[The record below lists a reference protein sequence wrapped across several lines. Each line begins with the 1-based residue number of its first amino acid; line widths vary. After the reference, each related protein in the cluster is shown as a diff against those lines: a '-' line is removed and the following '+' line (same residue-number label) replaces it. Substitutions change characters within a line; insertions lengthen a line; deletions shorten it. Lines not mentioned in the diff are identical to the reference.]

1 MSATSS
7 ISSVQSSSN
16 SGNSGNN
23 TNSSNNSRNVIS
35 SGSNIVI
42 LDNQILDSNDVVAAA
57 GLQQLSGGGAGGLKL
72 TRDCAVQYS
81 NVISSY
87 TASSNQHGNATAI
100 VGSNSG
106 SQMNTVNII
115 PGDASQTNSRVQ
127 VLSNVQLVSSKGAS
141 QPSTFSYVDASGK
154 NFNVLTSSGK
164 ISTNKLIG
172 VPITKVKTFNHIG
185 QQPQQHQLLSQQTP
199 FVSSQLPQQQP
210 QQLQTPQIGNV
221 QKVTVPRN
229 IQLVTRIPNSTI
241 SVSNGRMSQ
250 ITPSSPQQQQSTP
263 PQFTIQQYA
272 DSSASIPP
280 SLEIRS
286 SVSGPIINSTNTTGI
301 VGKTASTKGKNAAS
315 LKMMQNSQI
324 TQSSTSNPTKPI
336 GKSMSVNLKSVRNN
350 SKSSATSGVNSQY
363 YIKNSSNGT
372 LQQQQSGTT
381 TSIYTTSPAQ
391 AVYHNPTP
399 VPPQQSVQIP
409 VSTTT
414 TTGKGRGVYKT
425 SKNQLIQIQQ
435 QQQQQQQQHQPPPH
449 QSPQRSITPSSP
461 ISGGAIPQNITY
473 GGNFGSSTM
482 VQGNTRYQNYNSYP
496 IPASQSQS
504 SSSTTTSVSNN
515 YKPFNH
521 HLYAGATSSSGVTFE
536 SSGSPSTV
544 TMAGTGHHEHPIP
557 SVTVTGYSSST
568 GKNKKYGSTI
578 QNESNSPGFVLSPV
592 KMKGSGRGRNNSIS
606 NYQPTEATAPY
617 QQRYSTSPSRP
628 LQQQQFQSGSPLGSS
643 GQHPA
648 TSTREDQIFLN
659 GQQMTDESSARILQS
674 LSQRSTEPGRYG
686 GYKQQQQF
694 TFYGSDNVPQ
704 QPPPPPMSSMPAP
717 ASVSSNANTT
727 TGVSYDPSNPRFF
740 EDKSDGRRTSIS
752 EVITYADNI
761 PLLEGYPA
769 KYDDYNHPDDNII
782 EEVRPA
788 PVDVSNGRF
797 HILQAVLQ
805 DHTYFAPS
813 PELKLPDPQPPPMP
827 TPPQQTQQSHTVS
840 AAPVQHHPPPLH
852 HHHHLQQHQ
861 QQHSSSQ
868 QQHHYMQQSQ
878 SPQPPF
884 QQQQQSLYKH
894 HSSLST
900 PVSSTG
906 STTVMTPT
914 SVPVNASIP
923 PVGVPAPLTQMSLNT
938 LATITGSSSSP
949 ISAST
954 VTTTTPTTVGY
965 PPQPPSIMPGSAL
978 DYIYQRQV
986 IPPQDDDANSVIS
999 TGSRNYNNLDI
1010 DLGEETETAPE
1021 GEGEDDSV
1029 TRCICDLTHDDGYM
1043 ICCDKCSAWQ
1053 HVDCMGIDRANIP
1066 DEYNCEMCQ
1075 PRPVD
1080 RIRARTLQLEKR
1092 KEQSLLLAN
1101 NNLQMP
1107 VGDAAV
1113 TSTNLVGVVGTGSVT
1128 PVGTSAKGANQYTT
1142 GKAVAGTKKAKSTSG
1157 SSKKKSGENA
1167 AAKKAAKKALDA
1179 LNRIN
1184 GKRKELKKPSKKK
1197 IKTTEQNAEKMS
1209 NMIRTWIDNYERAI
1223 TNHYSPELRARLTA
1237 FGKMQSQNPLLNSE
1251 RLIPAG
1257 CVTNLA
1263 QKCTTVP
1270 HAGGKILISIEEI
1283 PPKTP
1288 IIEIRGKYMLSSQH
1302 KQLQSLFNMAAN
1314 GKLSNNKNAGPF
1326 LFLYQVTQGGMEL
1339 CVDTRTY
1346 GNDARFVRRSCRP
1359 NAEILHNVEKG
1370 VVHLYV
1376 VSTANIKANTEITIK
1391 HDEQLIQRV
1400 GGVIILTHTTVTK
1413 LCACGLIKDCQ
1424 YSAQLSDGLL
1434 PAANPVGVNP
1444 AIMPSGQG
1452 GVSSSTTPVPKA
1464 SKSKKNNGALG
1475 VDGEKKAPKKR
1486 NSRSTS
1492 SNAEA
1497 RLRSISSSGDSTSEL
1512 MMYAQQQPPLSPLQP
1527 AQQFQPTPSQL
1538 VHQQLQQTAM
1548 HFMQQQQQG
1557 QPGLMQPSQPV
1568 YMYSPS
1574 PTHQSQPPALAPT
1587 SLPPQPPVIHPQT
1600 SPHPPP
1606 MSPVM
1611 NIGHRTGFYAEIKS
1625 PMNSPPPLNLTGPPP
1640 LVIPSM
1646 PSPVKA
1652 SSQHPPPLQPMSDV
1666 APPPPPVAPMNVPAL
1681 TIPNH
1686 SHPLPDHL
1694 IQQQHQIMED
1704 IIKIKIKSPKASP
1717 MKHEYSPIPSS
1728 TITPAATTS
1737 MLSPPPPPPIPV
1749 AQRPRCA
1756 ETLKQEL
1763 FQSHYQP
1770 PVRPQSPAPPVISS
1784 PVKVE
1789 YPPPPIEVKQEPQLH
1804 VYEPPHRPLVIDEKP
1819 PIPLEEI
1826 KTEPEVKPEPV
1837 PEPEIKLEE
1846 PKPLPV
1852 KIEAEPPIEVSESA
1866 VKEEPAIAVSPA
1878 HDMDSKDGLDTASL
1892 CDSVGSSPVKST
1904 QPLHHTSGSN
1914 PGNSA
1919 HSSPHS
1925 TSSQHHGGSSSK
1937 KKNNPFKE
1945 TEKEKKEKPPSRK
1958 LTREERKMEAIVK
1971 AFEKMEQSQQRKQ
1984 ELKEQR
1990 KEGKRRSVSSST
2002 PDESA
2007 PSGGS
2012 SSTKKKSL
2020 SSQKRK
2026 KKKSKSLSQHFGS
2039 PNQSRKKKVSKSSKK
2054 SKNGRVL
2061 ALDPETPSR
2070 PYESKAAE
2078 LLLTFSQQPGEPA
2091 QPTQSTF
2098 FGDDVKPLAD
2108 VASSND
2114 NNNVETVPSAS
2125 SSNLP
2130 LLSSACMLI
2139 EAAVGPLEQVSS
2151 GSTVEQDFKFPQKAK
2166 TKKSMSR
2173 EWLSGQAVDAYRRN
2187 TPDQDSGYM
2196 SEEKS
2201 HEYRRV
2207 PFEESS
2213 LTTPLGVDVSEPNI
2227 CIVAKKVEEFIAQNS
2242 PQAEPEVT
2250 TAYKWDDKVSIGSTA
2265 VNNSQEQ
2272 THTPT
2277 SGGNVSESAAA
2288 KKRWLRQAISE
2299 ETDELLTQAS
2309 SSPPPPNGFTTPL
2322 KKRRVIRQSD
2332 EVIQTQSQQQQQPA
2346 LISAQK
2352 IDFVDSLAPQHQPQQ
2367 QQQPIVIN
2375 SQQKFQEGGLQWP
2388 NSGPPPLSYPFGIAE
2403 DKQAMDLSRT
2413 AVPPVRRIQPYK
2425 IVPIAQALTPL
2436 HFADPGPLP
2445 TPSAVPVPIPQVV
2458 QAHHHLIPMEA
2469 QETVRTTSLPPP
2481 PLAAQQHQAISK
2493 YEKLPSPPPSAV
2505 AAMVPASLLPPE
2517 VTFVVPPAEQPQQQP
2532 QARIDVSY
2540 PSSAP
2545 VPGITRSKGSQKY
2558 IGSPAK
2564 FQPPSP
2570 SESLSSSVAETP
2582 EKNSVASSNSS
2593 GSLGSSDVDDEAHDE
2608 QTAKPEM
2615 EVSASTEEVECSQV
2629 EMAVAAEQE
2638 SVTATESSTTIT
2650 SSGSSEPSLQQ
2661 DSSFVQEEQ
2670 VIMSEI
2676 VHEEHEVDQMDQ
2688 SDTVMNTTEESSV
2701 SQVEEEQTTQ
2711 HSPERME
2718 VDNEDRSVK
2727 PVVNVQTMNGRDKSV
2742 PAAPAEDSDK
2752 SELEDLQ
2759 KVIASFHSENI
2770 MNLISRNKKSKKV
2783 VSRENSSDEKPR
2795 LPKKTGKSRSSASSK
2810 EGSVTPPAPPSPPPE
2825 EPPVSDFVV
2834 EPAVA
2839 DATLE
2844 APIVSEP
2851 EPVPAP
2857 VPPPVEEP
2865 PSFSTLGR
2873 SYSHPSW
2880 YSTTDSFRETPEV
2893 RSYSTLRPD
2902 IPQINYNSP
2911 STYQSKAARELL
2923 SSLSAGSEPLSSF
2936 TSYRTSTSSFLDYP
2950 KSSLGGSTATTNNT
2964 TSSSTF
2970 QYKSSSEISS
2980 LLDKGFSSTRPSSFS
2995 TLGPD
3000 RSTERVGSS
3009 FLLSSTKV
3017 TDNLSTLGS
3026 AGSPYPK
3033 IFTKTAGSDP
3043 RLNPALTA
3051 PEPPASVTPKRKLSI
3066 NEYRQRKMQSTTTP
3080 SSSSSSAATS
3090 TSTTTPELGG
3100 SNSSSS
3106 DSGGSNQ
3113 ITSSLG
3119 SNDVSSSICKELE
3132 LELGEEN
3139 PMGEDEEA
3147 AKVSSN
3153 EMSSSKSGASKA
3165 EPNSTE
3171 GTV

>member
-7 ISSVQSSSN
+7 ISSTQSSSN

-23 TNSSNNSRNVIS
+23 ANSNSRNVLS
-35 SGSNIVI
+35 SSSNIVI

-57 GLQQLSGGGAGGLKL
+57 GLQQLSGAGTGGLKL

-81 NVISSY
+81 NLISSY
-87 TASSNQHGNATAI
+87 TASSNNNHGNATI
-100 VGSNSG
+100 VGSNSS

-115 PGDASQTNSRVQ
+115 PGDSSQTNSRVQ

-172 VPITKVKTFNHIG
+172 VPITKVKTFNHVG
-185 QQPQQHQLLSQQTP
+185 QQPQQHQLSSQQTP
-199 FVSSQLPQQQP
+199 FVSSQMPQQQQQ
-210 QQLQTPQIGNV
+210 QQLQTQIGNV

-250 ITPSSPQQQQSTP
+250 ITPSSPQQQQQSA

-272 DSSASIPP
+272 DSSGSMP
-280 SLEIRS
+280 SGLEIRS
-286 SVSGPIINSTNTTGI
+286 SVSGPIINSTNTGN
-301 VGKTASTKGKNAAS
+301 VGKATATKSKNMAS

-324 TQSSTSNPTKPI
+324 TQSNTGAPAKPV

-350 SKSSATSGVNSQY
+350 SKSSATGVNSQY
-363 YIKNSSNGT
+363 YIKSSSNGT
-372 LQQQQSGTT
+372 LQQQQQPGTT

-399 VPPQQSVQIP
+399 LPPQQSIQIP

-414 TTGKGRGVYKT
+414 TSGKGRGVYKT

-435 QQQQQQQQHQPPPH
+435 QQQQQQQPQS
-449 QSPQRSITPSSP
+449 SPQRSITPSSP
-461 ISGGAIPQNITY
+461 IGGAMPQNVTY
-473 GGNFGSSTM
+473 GGGFG
-482 VQGNTRYQNYNSYP
+482 
-496 IPASQSQS
+496 
-504 SSSTTTSVSNN
+504 STTTMG
-515 YKPFNH
+515 P
-521 HLYAGATSSSGVTFE
+521 GATSSSGVTFE
-536 SSGSPSTV
+536 SSGPPSV
-544 TMAGTGHHEHPIP
+544 TMAGSGSSGHHEHPIP

-568 GKNKKYGSTI
+568 GKNKKYASTV

-592 KMKGSGRGRNNSIS
+592 KMKGTGRGRNNSIS
-606 NYQPTEATAPY
+606 HYQPSEATPY
-617 QQRYSTSPSRP
+617 QRYSTSPSRP
-628 LQQQQFQSGSPLGSS
+628 LQQQQHQPFQSASPLGNSGF
-643 GQHPA
+643 GQHQHPS
-648 TSTREDQIFLN
+648 TSAREDQIFLN

-674 LSQRSTEPGRYG
+674 LSQRSTETGKYG
-686 GYKQQQQF
+686 AYKQQQF
-694 TFYGSDNVPQ
+694 TFYGSENVPQ
-704 QPPPPPMSSMPAP
+704 LPVQNMPAP
-717 ASVSSNANTT
+717 GVNNASAKDAP
-727 TGVSYDPSNPRFF
+727 YDPIDARFP
-740 EDKSDGRRTSIS
+740 EDKSDCRRSSSS
-752 EVITYADNI
+752 EIITYADNI
-761 PLLEGYPA
+761 PLMEGYPA

-813 PELKLPDPQPPPMP
+813 PELKLPDPQPPQASIPS
-827 TPPQQTQQSHTVS
+827 QQTQPSQMVPTS
-840 AAPVQHHPPPLH
+840 VQHHPPPLH
-852 HHHHLQQHQ
+852 HHLQHQ
-861 QQHSSSQ
+861 QQHLHPSSQ
-868 QQHHYMQQSQ
+868 QQHHYLQQSQ
-878 SPQPPF
+878 SSQSL
-884 QQQQQSLYKH
+884 QQQQPHYKH
-894 HSSLST
+894 HSGLST
-900 PVSSTG
+900 AVSSTA
-906 STTVMTPT
+906 SAVMTST
-914 SVPVNASIP
+914 SISVNSSIP
-923 PVGVPAPLTQMSLNT
+923 SGVSAPLTQMSLST
-938 LATITGSSSSP
+938 LAAVTGSSASSP
-949 ISAST
+949 VCAST
-954 VTTTTPTTVGY
+954 VTTTTPTTVQQQL
-965 PPQPPSIMPGSAL
+965 PQQSIIPGSAL
-978 DYIYQRQV
+978 DYIYQRQS

-1080 RIRARTLQLEKR
+1080 RIRARTLQMEKR

-1101 NNLQMP
+1101 NNLQIP

-1113 TSTNLVGVVGTGSVT
+1113 TSTNLVGVVGTGPPT
-1128 PVGTSAKGANQYTT
+1128 TTVGTTAKGANQYTT
-1142 GKAVAGTKKAKSTSG
+1142 GKALAGTKKGKTTG
-1157 SSKKKSGENA
+1157 SSKKKSSENA

-1179 LNRIN
+1179 LNRVN

-1237 FGKMQSQNPLLNSE
+1237 FGKMQSQNPLLNSD
-1251 RLIPAG
+1251 RLIAPG
-1257 CVTNLA
+1257 SVINLA

-1400 GGVIILTHTTVTK
+1400 GGVVILTHTTVTK

-1434 PAANPVGVNP
+1434 PAINPTGPNVP
-1444 AIMPSGQG
+1444 AIMPNAQG
-1452 GVSSSTTPVPKA
+1452 GVSSSTPPVPKA
-1464 SKSKKNNGALG
+1464 PKSKKNNGALG
-1475 VDGEKKAPKKR
+1475 DGEKKLTKKR

-1527 AQQFQPTPSQL
+1527 NPQFQPTPSQL

-1548 HFMQQQQQG
+1548 HFMQQQQQS

-1587 SLPPQPPVIHPQT
+1587 SSVQLQPPVIHPQT
-1600 SPHPPP
+1600 PPPHPP

-1611 NIGHRTGFYAEIKS
+1611 NIAHRTTGFYTEIKS

-1646 PSPVKA
+1646 PSPIKTQ
-1652 SSQHPPPLQPMSDV
+1652 SQHPPPLQPMSDV
-1666 APPPPPVAPMNVPAL
+1666 VAPPPPPVAIPMDVPAL
-1681 TIPNH
+1681 TIPNNSH
-1686 SHPLPDHL
+1686 SSLQDHTRMDL
-1694 IQQQHQIMED
+1694 IQQQQQIMED

-1717 MKHEYSPIPSS
+1717 YKHEYSPIPSS
-1728 TITPAATTS
+1728 TTTATTS

-1770 PVRPQSPAPPVISS
+1770 QVRSPSPAPPAISS

-1789 YPPPPIEVKQEPQLH
+1789 YTPPMEMKQEPQPIP
-1804 VYEPPHRPLVIDEKP
+1804 EPQPLVIDEKP
-1819 PIPLEEI
+1819 PMATEEDIKPEPLPEPELKVEEEKPVPVV
-1826 KTEPEVKPEPV
+1826 KTEPEPV
-1837 PEPEIKLEE
+1837 
-1846 PKPLPV
+1846 
-1852 KIEAEPPIEVSESA
+1852 IEMEAV
-1866 VKEEPAIAVSPA
+1866 VKEEPAAVVVPP
-1878 HDMDSKDGLDTASL
+1878 HEGDSKDGIDTGASL
-1892 CDSVGSSPVKST
+1892 CDSATNSPTKSS
-1904 QPLHHTSGSN
+1904 QLHQQQTPGAN

-1925 TSSQHHGGSSSK
+1925 TSSQHHPHGGSSK

-1945 TEKEKKEKPPSRK
+1945 TETEKKEKPPSRK

-2002 PDESA
+2002 PDESI
-2007 PSGGS
+2007 PSGS

-2054 SKNGRVL
+2054 SKNARVL
-2061 ALDPETPSR
+2061 ALDEETPAR
-2070 PYESKAAE
+2070 PYENKAAE
-2078 LLLTFSQQPGEPA
+2078 LLLTFSQSVKPV
-2091 QPTQSTF
+2091 SKTF

-2108 VASSND
+2108 VGSSND
-2114 NNNVETVPSAS
+2114 NSVEPVSSA

-2130 LLSSACMLI
+2130 LLSSACMLV
-2139 EAAVGPLEQVSS
+2139 EAAVGPLEQASNN
-2151 GSTVEQDFKFPQKAK
+2151 STVEQDFKFPQKAK

-2196 SEEKS
+2196 SEDKS
-2201 HEYRRV
+2201 HEYRRT

-2213 LTTPLGVDVSEPNI
+2213 LTTPLGVDVSDPNI

-2242 PQAEPEVT
+2242 PQPEDV
-2250 TAYKWDDKVSIGSTA
+2250 AAAGYKWEDKVSTSSTS

-2299 ETDELLTQAS
+2299 ETDELTQAS

-2332 EVIQTQSQQQQQPA
+2332 EVTVQPQPQQQQPT
-2346 LISAQK
+2346 LLSAQK
-2352 IDFVDSLAPQHQPQQ
+2352 IDFADSLAPQHQ
-2367 QQQPIVIN
+2367 QQPLVIN
-2375 SQQKFQEGGLQWP
+2375 SQQQFAESSLQWS
-2388 NSGPPPLSYPFGIAE
+2388 NSGPPPLTYPFGMSE
-2403 DKQAMDLSRT
+2403 DKQAIDLSRT
-2413 AVPPVRRIQPYK
+2413 GVPPVRLTTQQQRIQPYK

-2445 TPSAVPVPIPQVV
+2445 TPTTIPISIPPV
-2458 QAHHHLIPMEA
+2458 QAHHHLIPMEPR
-2469 QETVRTTSLPPP
+2469 EIVRQTPLP
-2481 PLAAQQHQAISK
+2481 PLAVQHQESVNH
-2493 YEKLPSPPPSAV
+2493 YERLPSPPPSAV

-2517 VTFVVPPAEQPQQQP
+2517 VTFVVPAEQQQP
-2532 QARIDVSY
+2532 QQARIDVSY

-2564 FQPPSP
+2564 FEPPSP

-2593 GSLGSSDVDDEAHDE
+2593 GSLGNSDVDEDAHEE
-2608 QTAKPEM
+2608 QPSKPEVK
-2615 EVSASTEEVECSQV
+2615 EAVQEEKVECPQA
-2629 EMAVAAEQE
+2629 EMTMYTEQE

-2650 SSGSSEPSLQQ
+2650 SSGSVSDVNSLEPSSQ
-2661 DSSFVQEEQ
+2661 SETAIVQEEQ
-2670 VIMSEI
+2670 VITSE
-2676 VHEEHEVDQMDQ
+2676 VVQEEQESSQMDE
-2688 SDTVMNTTEESSV
+2688 SDTVMNSTEEINV
-2701 SQVEEEQTTQ
+2701 SQVEDVSEEQTAP
-2711 HSPERME
+2711 SSASME
-2718 VDNEDRSVK
+2718 VDSEDPSAK
-2727 PVVNVQTMNGRDKSV
+2727 QPKAIIKTMNGREKGVPGAPEEDHDKN
-2742 PAAPAEDSDK
+2742 
-2752 SELEDLQ
+2752 ELEDLQ
-2759 KVIASFHSENI
+2759 KAIASFHSENI

-2783 VSRENSSDEKPR
+2783 VTRENSSDDKPR
-2795 LPKKTGKSRSSASSK
+2795 YAKKSAKNRSNASSK

-2825 EPPVSDFVV
+2825 EQEVSDPVV
-2834 EPAVA
+2834 EPVIV
-2839 DATLE
+2839 DASSEVPVTCE
-2844 APIVSEP
+2844 PEP

-2865 PSFSTLGR
+2865 SLSTLGR

-2880 YSTTDSFRETPEV
+2880 HATDTFRDSTEV

-2936 TSYRTSTSSFLDYP
+2936 TSFRTSTSSFLDYP
-2950 KSSLGGSTATTNNT
+2950 KSSICGSATVTSNST
-2964 TSSSTF
+2964 TSNAF
-2970 QYKSSSEISS
+2970 QYKASSEISS

-3009 FLLSSTKV
+3009 YLLSSTKV

-3026 AGSPYPK
+3026 TSTAYPK
-3033 IFTKTAGSDP
+3033 IFTKTASSDP
-3043 RLNPALTA
+3043 RLNPALTT
-3051 PEPPASVTPKRKLSI
+3051 PEPPASATPKRKLSI
-3066 NEYRQRKMQSTTTP
+3066 NEYRQRKMQSCSNTTP
-3080 SSSSSSAATS
+3080 SPSATSSVATSTSATTAEAASSSSS
-3090 TSTTTPELGG
+3090 
-3100 SNSSSS
+3100 SSSS

-3113 ITSSLG
+3113 ISSSLG

-3132 LELGEEN
+3132 LELELGEEK
-3139 PMGEDEEA
+3139 PSGDDAEA
-3147 AKVSSN
+3147 KAASST
-3153 EMSSSKSGASKA
+3153 ETSGSKA
-3165 EPNSTE
+3165 
-3171 GTV
+3171 GTTAKPEISANEATV